1 MLFNS
6 YHDLYQRLVQHIP
19 EKRLFHDDLSLL
31 AFGTDASFYRLIPR
45 LAVRANT
52 EDEVQLI
59 LRNCSELCL
68 PVTFRSAGTSLSG
81 QTLSDSVLI
90 MLDHA
95 WKDMEILDNGE
106 RIRLQ
111 TGVVGADANK
121 RLLPLGKKIGPDPAS
136 INSAMVGG
144 IVGNNAGGMGCGTA
158 QDSYGTLAGMRIIFA
173 DGFLLDTL
181 DENSRHNFETTHSG
195 LIRNI
200 INLRDSVHSRP
211 ELVQRIRHKYRI
223 KNTMGYT
230 LKALIDFVDP
240 VDIIQHFLV
249 GSEGTLAFT
258 SQVTFNTVPEF
269 AFKATA
275 LILFPDIQTACQAV
289 ALLKETPVDSVELM
303 DRAALRSVE
312 DKPGMPDTL
321 KGLDNKAA
329 ALLVETRHNY
339 EADLSRQVDAVNT
352 VLKTIP
358 TVTPVEFTRHP
369 DTQEKLWSVRN
380 GLFPSVSANRPAG
393 TTVIIEDVA
402 FDIEN
407 LAAAT
412 QDLQSLFQKHGYQ
425 DAILFGHALEGN
437 FHFVFKQDFNRT
449 EEVRRYREFIEDVTR
464 MVVGSYDGSLK
475 AEHGTGRN
483 MAPFVAYEWGQEAYE
498 VMQQIKQI
506 FDPKNIL
513 NPGVILNNDPEIY
526 LKNLKPLPEAHPLVD
541 TCIECGFCEVHCVSN
556 GLTLSPR
563 QRIVVYREIQRLRRS
578 GESPHILAQL
588 CDRYAY
594 WGNETCATDGLCALG
609 CPVDIETGALIK
621 VLRQENASPIERK
634 LAGSLAGNMDKLT
647 ALARSGLNVVHLFH
661 LLLGTRMFGG
671 IAKSFRILSA
681 RKIPLWNPAMPR
693 GGKKIRLKS
702 PAQDSSPRIV
712 YFPSCIT
719 RSMGASKNDNDSR
732 ALTVVTETLLCKA
745 GYDILYPD
753 NLNQLCCGMAF
764 ASKGFKETGDRK
776 AAELNDALL
785 QISRQG
791 EYPVLCDMSPCL
803 YRMKETLDPRLKLYE
818 PIEFTLLYLIER
830 LQFVKKAGTI
840 AIHPVCSA
848 KKMGLEEKFI
858 QLASLCAEQ
867 VVVPE
872 NNCCG
877 FAGDRG
883 FTVPELNAHGLR
895 NLKNQ
900 LPESCTAGYSTS
912 RTCEIGLSYH
922 SGLSYQ
928 SILYLV
934 DACTVAKIQPD
945 K

>member
-6 YHDLYQRLVQHIP
+6 YQDLYQRLIRHIP
-19 EKRLFHDDLSLL
+19 EKRLFQDDLSLL

-45 LAVRANT
+45 LVVRANT
-52 EDEVQLI
+52 EEEVRLI
-59 LRNCSELCL
+59 LRSCSDLCL

-81 QTLSDSVLI
+81 QTLSDSVLV
-90 MLDHA
+90 MLDHG
-95 WKDMEILDNGE
+95 WKDLEILDDGD

-136 INSAMVGG
+136 INSAMIGG
-144 IVGNNAGGMGCGTA
+144 IVGNNAGGMGCGTVE
-158 QDSYGTLAGMRIIFA
+158 DSYGTLAGMRIIFT
-173 DGFLLDTL
+173 DGYLLDTM
-181 DENSRHNFETTHSG
+181 DENSRHNFETTHSE
-195 LIRNI
+195 LIRKVI
-200 INLRDSVHSRP
+200 KLRDSVCRRP

-223 KNTMGYT
+223 KNTTGYT
-230 LKALIDFVDP
+230 LKALIDFDDP
-240 VDIIQHFLV
+240 IDIIQHLLV

-258 SQVTFNTVPEF
+258 SQVTFNTVPEY
-269 AFKATA
+269 AFKAAA
-275 LILFPDIQTACQAV
+275 LILFPDIQTACQTV
-289 ALLKETPVDSVELM
+289 ALLKGTPADSVEFM

-312 DKPGMPDTL
+312 DKPGMPDIL
-321 KGLDNKAA
+321 KSLDDKSA
-329 ALLVETRHNY
+329 ALLVETRHNQKK
-339 EADLSRQVDAVNT
+339 DLFRQVEAVQAA
-352 VLKTIP
+352 LKTVSTI
-358 TVTPVEFTRHP
+358 TPVEFTYDP
-369 DTQEKLWSVRN
+369 EIQEKLWSVRK

-412 QDLQSLFQKHGYQ
+412 QDLQRLFRKHGYQ

-437 FHFVFKQDFNRT
+437 FHFVFKQDFNQT
-449 EEVRRYREFIEDVTR
+449 EEVRRYRKFIEDVTR

-526 LKNLKPLPEAHPLVD
+526 LKNLKPLPVAHPLVD

-563 QRIVVYREIQRLRRS
+563 QRIVVYREIQRLKRS
-578 GESPHILAQL
+578 GESPHLLAQL
-588 CDRYAY
+588 RDRYAY

-621 VLRQENASPIERK
+621 LLRMEDASPFAKR

-647 ALARSGLNVVHLFH
+647 VLSRFGLNFVHLVH
-661 LLLGTRMFGG
+661 LILGTRIFGG
-671 IAKSFRILSA
+671 VAKSIRILSA
-681 RKIPLWNPAMPR
+681 RQIPLWNPAMPR

-702 PAQDSSPRIV
+702 PAQERRPRVV

-719 RSMGASKNDNDSR
+719 RSMGASKNDEDSR
-732 ALTVVTETLLCKA
+732 ALTQVTETLLRKA
-745 GYDILYPD
+745 GYDILYPEGF
-753 NLNQLCCGMAF
+753 NQLCCGMAF
-764 ASKGFKETGDRK
+764 ASKGFKDAGDRK
-776 AAELNDALL
+776 ASELNKALL
-785 QISRQG
+785 EASREG
-791 EYPVLCDMSPCL
+791 ELPVLCDMSPCL
-803 YRMKETLDPRLKLYE
+803 YRMKETLDSRLKLYE

-830 LQFVKKAGTI
+830 LQITKKAGII

-848 KKMGLEEKFI
+848 KKMGLEERFL

-895 NLKNQ
+895 NLKAQ
-900 LPESCTAGYSTS
+900 LPESCTVGYSTS

-922 SGLSYQ
+922 SGISYQ

-934 DACTVAKIQPD
+934 DACSEAKITPD